1 MQTAALDRRSF
12 LKVSS
17 LAGGGVLVAC
27 CLKPAAT
34 AAAVAQAASGAAA
47 APAMAFDTVAFIK
60 VASDGV
66 VTILSKNPE
75 VGQGVKTHLPMILAE
90 ELDVDWKD
98 VRIEQADLDE
108 ARYGRQVAGGSTS
121 TPTNWDPL
129 RRIGAAVR
137 QMFVAAAAE
146 KWSVKPAECTT
157 GSGRV
162 VHGASGRSTGYG
174 ELAGE
179 VARMTPPDTGSVK
192 LKDPKDYKIIGKP
205 TPSVDNPKI
214 VRGKQTYSIDTKVPG
229 MLYAAFEKCP
239 VFAGKIASANVDEIK
254 AMPGVR
260 HCFIIDGTTE
270 LLGLHCGVAIVADS
284 WWQAQSARKKLR
296 VTWNEGTTAAQSSE
310 GFRAR
315 AEELSKQP
323 PAFSIRTDGD
333 AAGAMKSAAKVVEAS
348 YAYPFIAHA
357 PLEPQNCLAHYKD
370 GKIEF
375 WSPSQTPAR
384 GRSQVA
390 QLLKIQESDITLHIC
405 RIGGGF
411 GRRLTNDYML
421 EAAAIAKEV
430 GVPVK
435 LLWTR
440 EDDFHHDHYRPIGFH
455 YLKAGLD
462 SSGKIAAWQNHFVS
476 LGQDKNFAPS
486 AGIGPGEFPG
496 SFVANYDFGAT
507 LMPCGVPT
515 YALRAPGSNAYAFVF
530 QSFLDEVAH
539 AAGKDPIEFQ
549 LELLRAP
556 RVKNQAPSPTPPG
569 APPPPEF
576 DAARMAGVLE
586 RARSGSE
593 WGARKLP
600 QGSGQGAACYFSHR
614 GYFAQVA
621 EVRVDRAKK
630 VKVSKVWVVGDVGG
644 QIINPLNAENQCQG
658 AVIEGL
664 SSLMNYEIT
673 IDKGRAVQSNFDSYT
688 PVRLKQAPP
697 EIEVRFVMT
706 DHPPTGLGE
715 PALPP
720 LLPAVC
726 NAIFAATGQRIRS
739 LPLSKHGYSWA

>member
-1 MQTAALDRRSF
+1 MQTTVLDRRSF

-17 LAGGGVLVAC
+17 LAGGGVLIACHVHPVARAFAQGTTAVT
-27 CLKPAAT
+27 PAF
-34 AAAVAQAASGAAA
+34 
-47 APAMAFDTVAFIK
+47 APMAFFRIA
-60 VASDGV
+60 ADGI
-66 VTILSKNPE
+66 VTILAKNPE
-75 VGQGVKTHLPMILAE
+75 VGQGVKTHLPMILAD

-108 ARYGRQVAGGSTS
+108 TKFGPQRAGGSTS

-129 RRIGAAVR
+129 RRVGAAVR
-137 QMFVAAAAE
+137 QMFVTAAAQN
-146 KWSVKPAECTT
+146 WGISPTECSTA
-157 GSGRV
+157 SGRV
-162 VHGASGRSTGYG
+162 LHATSNRSLGYG
-174 ELAGE
+174 ELAAK
-179 VARMTPPDTGSVK
+179 VATMTPPDPQTVK
-192 LKDPKDYKIIGKP
+192 PKDPKDYKIIGKP
-205 TPSVDNPKI
+205 TRGVDNPKI
-214 VRGKQTYSIDTKVPG
+214 VRGKQIYSIDTKVPG

-239 VFAGKIASANVDEIK
+239 VFAGKIASANIDEIK
-254 AMPGVR
+254 TMPGVR

-270 LLGLHCGVAIVADS
+270 LLGLHCGIAVVADS

-296 VTWNEGTTAAQSSE
+296 VTWNEGATAEQSSE
-310 GFRAR
+310 GFAQK
-315 AEELSKQP
+315 AEGLSKQP
-323 PAFSIRTDGD
+323 PVFSVRSDGD
-333 AAGAMKSAAKVVEAS
+333 ADAALKSAAKVVEAS

-370 GKIEF
+370 GKLEF

-384 GRSQVA
+384 GRGQVA
-390 QLLKIQESDITLHIC
+390 QLLKMSESDITLHIC

-455 YLKAGLD
+455 YLKAGID
-462 SSGKIAAWQNHFVS
+462 SSGKITAWRNHFVS
-476 LGQDKNFAPS
+476 LGQDKTFAPT
-486 AGIGPGEFPG
+486 AGIGAGEFPA
-496 SFVANYDFGAT
+496 SFVPDYLFAAS

-549 LELLRAP
+549 LQLLSVP
-556 RVKNQAPSPTPPG
+556 RVTNSANPPAQG
-569 APPPPEF
+569 QPEF
-576 DAARMAGVLE
+576 DATRMRGVLE
-586 RARSGSE
+586 RIARESKWAS
-593 WGARKLP
+593 RKNLP
-600 QGSGQGAACYFSHR
+600 KGTAMGAACYFSHR
-614 GYFAQVA
+614 GYFAAVVNVQV
-621 EVRVDRAKK
+621 DSTKK
-630 VKVSKVWVVGDVGG
+630 VKVNKVWVVGDVGS

-664 SSLMNYEIT
+664 SSLMSYEIT
-673 IDKGRAVQSNFDSYT
+673 IDKGRAVQNNFDSYT
-688 PVRLKQAPP
+688 PIRIPQAPP
-697 EIEVRFVMT
+697 EIEIRLMPT
-706 DHPPTGLGE
+706 DNPPTGLGE

-720 LLPAVC
+720 VLPAVC
-726 NAIFAATGQRIRS
+726 NAIFAITGERVRS
-739 LPLSKHGYSWA
+739 LPLAKHGYSWA

>member
-129 RRIGAAVR
+129 RRIGAAIR

-162 VHGASGRSTGYG
+162 VHSASGRSTGYG

-375 WSPSQTPAR
+375 WSPSQTPGR

-586 RARSGSE
+586 RVRSESQ
-593 WGARKLP
+593 WGAQKLP
-600 QGSGQGAACYFSHR
+600 QGTGLGAACYFSHR

-630 VKVSKVWVVGDVGG
+630 VKVSKVWVVGGVGG

-688 PVRLKQAPP
+688 PVRITQAPP

-720 LLPAVC
+720 VLPAVC

>member
-60 VASDGV
+60 IASDGV

-162 VHGASGRSTGYG
+162 VHSASGRSTGYG
-174 ELAGE
+174 PLAGE
-179 VARMTPPDTGSVK
+179 VARMTPPATESVK

-205 TPSVDNPKI
+205 TRSVDNPKI
-214 VRGKQTYSIDTKVPG
+214 VRGQQTYSIDTKVPG

-254 AMPGVR
+254 TMPGVR

-333 AAGAMKSAAKVVEAS
+333 AAGAMKSAAQVVEAS

-462 SSGKIAAWQNHFVS
+462 SSGKIASWQNHFVS

-539 AAGKDPIEFQ
+539 AAGKDPLEFQ

-586 RARSGSE
+586 RVRSESQ

-600 QGSGQGAACYFSHR
+600 QGTGLGAACYFSHR

-688 PVRLKQAPP
+688 PVRIPQAPP

>member
-17 LAGGGVLVAC
+17 LAGGSVLIACYVHPVAGVL
-27 CLKPAAT
+27 
-34 AAAVAQAASGAAA
+34 AQSSGAASA
-47 APAMAFDTVAFIK
+47 QAFVPMAFFRIA
-60 VASDGV
+60 ADGI

-108 ARYGRQVAGGSTS
+108 TKYGRQVAGGSTS

-129 RRIGAAVR
+129 RRAGASVR
-137 QMFVAAAAE
+137 QMFVTAAAQS
-146 KWSVKPAECTT
+146 WNISTTECSTAL
-157 GSGRV
+157 GRV
-162 VHGASGRSTGYG
+162 SHAASNRSIGYG
-174 ELAGE
+174 ELA
-179 VARMTPPDTGSVK
+179 AKIATMTPPDPQTVAPK
-192 LKDPKDYKIIGKP
+192 NPKDYKIIGKP
-205 TPSVDNPKI
+205 TRSVDNPQI
-214 VRGKQTYSIDTKVPG
+214 VRGKLTYSIDTKVPG
-229 MLYAAFEKCP
+229 MLYAVFEKCP
-239 VFAGKIASANVDEIK
+239 VFAGKIATANVDEIK
-254 AMPGVR
+254 TMPGVR
-260 HCFIIDGTTE
+260 HAFIVDGTQE
-270 LLGLHCGVAIVADS
+270 LLGLHCGIAIVADS

-296 VTWNEGTTAAQSSE
+296 VTWNEGATAAQSSE
-310 GFRAR
+310 GFTQQA
-315 AEELSKQP
+315 AELAKQP
-323 PAFSIRTDGD
+323 PVFSVRSDGD
-333 AAGAMKSAAKVVEAS
+333 ADAALRSAAKVVESS

-370 GKIEF
+370 GKLEF

-384 GRSQVA
+384 GRAQVA
-390 QLLKIQESDITLHIC
+390 QLLKMSESDITIHIC

-421 EAAAIAKEV
+421 EAAAIAKEA

-455 YLKAGLD
+455 FLKAGID
-462 SSGKIAAWQNHFVS
+462 SPGKVTAWRNHFVS
-476 LGQDKNFAPS
+476 LGQDKQFAPS
-486 AGIGPGEFPG
+486 AGIGAGEFPG
-496 SFVANYDFGAT
+496 SFVPNYTFAAT

-549 LELLRAP
+549 LQLLSAP
-556 RVKNQAPSPTPPG
+556 RVANTANPPAQG
-569 APPPPEF
+569 QPEF
-576 DAARMAGVLE
+576 DATRMRGVLE
-586 RARSGSE
+586 RIARESKWAS
-593 WGARKLP
+593 RKNLP
-600 QGSGQGAACYFSHR
+600 KGTAMGAACYFSHR
-614 GYFAQVA
+614 GYFAAVA
-621 EVRVDRAKK
+621 DVRVDSAKK
-630 VKVSKVWVVGDVGG
+630 VKVNKMWIVGDVGS

-664 SSLMNYEIT
+664 SSLMSYEIT
-673 IDKGRAVQSNFDSYT
+673 IDKGRAVQNNFDSYT
-688 PVRLKQAPP
+688 PIRIPQAPP
-697 EIEVRFVMT
+697 EIEVHLVPT
-706 DHPPTGLGE
+706 DNPPTGLGE

-720 LLPAVC
+720 VLPAVC
-726 NAIFAATGQRIRS
+726 NAIFAITGERIRS
-739 LPLSKHGYSWA
+739 LPLAKHGYSWA